1 MKIGEHVM
9 NWIKNIYTK
18 RNVTWDKSDDFVW
31 GFGIHVLPII
41 IWIPLMFWL
50 LKYAF
55 IDYMYVKYG
64 FEKTIIFIAI
74 IMFVRPMIMDL
85 FTKLLKIKEE
95 SK

>member
-9 NWIKNIYTK
+9 NWIKGLYIK
-18 RNVTWDKSDDFVW
+18 RNVAWDKSDDFVW
-31 GFGIHVLPII
+31 NGVIYVLPMVL
-41 IWIPLMFWL
+41 WIPLMFWL

-74 IMFVRPMIMDL
+74 IMFIRPMIMDL